1 MAESRRDTFAVDARV
16 SLAATV
22 PLDESFRSTVW
33 KGQYA
38 VSKNS
43 TRRAS
48 KWLARE
54 YGEVF
59 EESIKFGY
67 FVRFGE
73 EKALA
78 DVHFVGLE
86 APPLFGFLNARGDDL
101 KGMHLGELNELEHK
115 RFCSGGSSHVCDE
128 LSVQLYDAKRRRLK
142 GGECV
147 VTGREVVDCKS
158 HTAIA

>member
-1 MAESRRDTFAVDARV
+1 VQLESSTKLASLGFGRAGVTVESKPAMAESRRDTFAVDARV

-22 PLDESFRSTVW
+22 PLDESFRSLFG
-33 KGQYA
+33 KG
-38 VSKNS
+38 SMRF
-43 TRRAS
+43 RRLDTTAS

-86 APPLFGFLNARGDDL
+86 APPLFGFLNAEA
-101 KGMHLGELNELEHK
+101 M
-115 RFCSGGSSHVCDE
+115 
-128 LSVQLYDAKRRRLK
+128 
-142 GGECV
+142 
-147 VTGREVVDCKS
+147 
-158 HTAIA
+158 I